1 MTAAANKESDMEIT
15 KETIDGVVV
24 VSPVGR
30 VDSNSAREVEEALLP
45 LFDSPAPVVVDFAQ
59 LNYISS
65 AGLRVLLLAARR
77 SKATGTPLSLAGMST
92 AVDEVFKISGFA
104 KLFTSTR
111 TAPPPSPPS
120 RRRDPACANGGLGGF
135 LCSDSKP
142 GASQA

>member
-1 MTAAANKESDMEIT
+1 MEIT

-45 LFDSPAPVVVDFAQ
+45 LFDAAAPVVVDFAK

-92 AVDEVFKISGFA
+92 AVDEVFRISGFA
-104 KLFTSTR
+104 KLFHIH
-111 TAPPPSPPS
+111 
-120 RRRDPACANGGLGGF
+120 ANRAEALA
-135 LCSDSKP
+135 SA
-142 GASQA
+142 GAA